1 MPRQPVGTMYFLGSR
16 RAKPRSLS
24 ACPLTLSFSPSP
36 PCFPAAISKSICLP
50 FPRTVPLSIPF
61 NLACKCRLYIFRRTG
76 RGQPTFPGPGP
87 IFVSASEPKGLP
99 PPLLL
104 LCVSRRTKEKEGKRS
119 TRIYLARKPPSMLW
133 TNGGNSKKVSNSPRD
148 RVSRSTRK
156 RLPTFLTMDL
166 SFVPIARFASALNG
180 KLVGNRSISQIA
192 RPLFLVERSIVNS
205 FRARY
210 IDSSKNQRCSGRD
223 NSFLIFQMFGVFV
236 GNFGF
241 LPDYKITNSIVPNS
255 AILVSNIY
263 IYFKSKT
270 KDERKI

>member
-1 MPRQPVGTMYFLGSR
+1 MYFLGSR

-76 RGQPTFPGPGP
+76 RGQPAFPGPGP

-156 RLPTFLTMDL
+156 WLPTFLTMDFP
-166 SFVPIARFASALNG
+166 SFSLLALPPLLTAS
-180 KLVGNRSISQIA
+180 
-192 RPLFLVERSIVNS
+192 
-205 FRARY
+205 
-210 IDSSKNQRCSGRD
+210 
-223 NSFLIFQMFGVFV
+223 
-236 GNFGF
+236 
-241 LPDYKITNSIVPNS
+241 
-255 AILVSNIY
+255 
-263 IYFKSKT
+263 
-270 KDERKI
+270 

>member
-1 MPRQPVGTMYFLGSR
+1 MSSVYISPNRERTTGFPGTGANLR
-16 RAKPRSLS
+16 LRERAK
-24 ACPLTLSFSPSP
+24 
-36 PCFPAAISKSICLP
+36 
-50 FPRTVPLSIPF
+50 
-61 NLACKCRLYIFRRTG
+61 G
-76 RGQPTFPGPGP
+76 
-87 IFVSASEPKGLP
+87 P
-99 PPLLL
+99 PPSSLPSLRI
-104 LCVSRRTKEKEGKRS
+104 STNEEKRRKTLEERS
-119 TRIYLARKPPSMLW
+119 TRIYLAREPPSMVW

-210 IDSSKNQRCSGRD
+210 VDSSKNQRCSGRD
-223 NSFLIFQMFGVFV
+223 NQLFNIPNIRCLRRKLW
-236 GNFGF
+236 
-241 LPDYKITNSIVPNS
+241 LPSGLQNYEFDCSQLGHS
-255 AILVSNIY
+255 RFEY

>member
-1 MPRQPVGTMYFLGSR
+1 MSSVYISPNRERTTDFPGTGANLR
-16 RAKPRSLS
+16 LRERAK
-24 ACPLTLSFSPSP
+24 
-36 PCFPAAISKSICLP
+36 
-50 FPRTVPLSIPF
+50 
-61 NLACKCRLYIFRRTG
+61 G
-76 RGQPTFPGPGP
+76 
-87 IFVSASEPKGLP
+87 P
-99 PPLLL
+99 PPSSLPSLRI
-104 LCVSRRTKEKEGKRS
+104 STNEEKRRKTLEERS
-119 TRIYLARKPPSMLW
+119 TRIYLAREPPSMVW

-263 IYFKSKT
+263 ILKVKQKMNERYKYREFSSILGGICSRPSSGQKAILILSVYFHNPPRPASAARGSE
-270 KDERKI
+270 DRWI